1 MGRDFTGG
9 ANSSYEE
16 NDGFFEGETRNGA
29 ALYPQQRH
37 RVYDGS

>member
-1 MGRDFTGG
+1 MLGRNFTGG

-29 ALYPQQRH
+29 ALYPQ
-37 RVYDGS
+37 